1 MIRIGLHLL
10 FISVLVVAAQ
20 AYIEWRKYVQAQE
33 DAAVERQKLREKIAL
48 ETASVD
54 NHYRSVVWEAYLE
67 QNQRET
73 AYLNSI
79 KDHEDDLELQDR
91 ITPTLRKKKED

>member
-54 NHYRSVVWEAYLE
+54 THYRSVVWEAYLE

>member
-20 AYIEWRKYVQAQE
+20 AYIEWRKYVQVQKDAEE
-33 DAAVERQKLREKIAL
+33 DRQKLREKL
-48 ETASVD
+48 RKERDLVD
-54 NHYRSVVWEAYLE
+54 SHFRSVVRESYVSETKLEEAYL
-67 QNQRET
+67 QG
-73 AYLNSI
+73 L
-79 KDHEDDLELQDR
+79 KDEGVELELQDR

>member
-10 FISVLVVAAQ
+10 FIIVLVVAAQ

-54 NHYRSVVWEAYLE
+54 SHFRSVIRESYVSQTKLEEAYL
-67 QNQRET
+67 QG
-73 AYLNSI
+73 L
-79 KDHEDDLELQDR
+79 KDEGVDLELQDR